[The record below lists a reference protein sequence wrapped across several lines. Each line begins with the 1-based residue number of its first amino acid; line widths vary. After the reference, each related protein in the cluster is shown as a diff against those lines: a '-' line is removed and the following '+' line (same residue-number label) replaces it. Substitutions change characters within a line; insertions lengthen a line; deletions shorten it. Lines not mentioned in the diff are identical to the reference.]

1 MIFSSVSQCKSSSKS
16 FQQGE
21 GPSRGLLRD
30 CTTFIFAKVRFQ
42 PYPKVVCGAAPA
54 ELPRVARLAPHQEAA
69 PHLQAEDAPAHT
81 RQAETSSGLAKIF
94 VSEAKNI

>member
-1 MIFSSVSQCKSSSKS
+1 M
-16 FQQGE
+16 
-21 GPSRGLLRD
+21 GLFRD
-30 CTTFIFAKVRFQ
+30 CETLIFAKVRFQ
-42 PYPKVVCGAAPA
+42 PHPQVVCGTAPA
-54 ELPRVARLAPHQEAA
+54 ELPRVSVPAAHQEAA

>member
-1 MIFSSVSQCKSSSKS
+1 MALVGDFSLLDCKT
-16 FQQGE
+16 
-21 GPSRGLLRD
+21 L
-30 CTTFIFAKVRFQ
+30 IFAKARFQ
-42 PYPKVVCGAAPA
+42 PHPQVCVCGAAPA
-54 ELPRVARLAPHQEAA
+54 ELPRVPLPAAHQEAA